1 MKEKELFDVLENAED
16 NSMERLIEKCP
27 EISDKQLDRILA
39 MSERKFKMKNKEAQ
53 RNIKKTENNVV
64 EGVERVKRPVWL
76 TPLSTAASLI
86 LIAGIVIGST
96 AIIKKSG
103 KKSGDDEITKPAVT
117 AATETTTATVTETVT
132 TVTVSG
138 TTAGVTTYYDAYV
151 TDALTAETNAQLTQ
165 SEVTEEETTESA
177 SQTETSASEV
187 SADTELAKKFAG
199 KWTYQELDDSVQT
212 EPPLYNNIGTID
224 INEDGSYV
232 ASKIWGT
239 FAGGIVTKGEDGFVN
254 GRNVPTI
261 NFNIDDSDDI
271 ALSGWYNE
279 DDLTVIYIGNGGSA
293 RIVRTIDTESSTLD
307 VKDIAGQW
315 EYQISDGANTVDA
328 DPQYNGLV
336 TINTDG
342 TYSYREPSERGNT
355 TTGTVKIGSEEIGG
369 TVHTTV
375 SFYEGEEFAFGGYYN
390 SGDPEEIS
398 IGNGGMARLLRL
410 KPNM

>member
-151 TDALTAETNAQLTQ
+151 TDALTAENNAQLTQ
-165 SEVTEEETTESA
+165 SEATEEETTESA

-199 KWTYQELDDSVQT
+199 KWTYQVADGDGMNTVQ
-212 EPPLYNNIGTID
+212 ENPKDVGTIV

-261 NFNIDDSDDI
+261 NFNIDDSDNI

-293 RIVRTIDTESSTLD
+293 RIVRDTGNNSD
-307 VKDIAGQW
+307 VP
-315 EYQISDGANTVDA
+315 V
-328 DPQYNGLV
+328 V
-336 TINTDG
+336 TIAELAGEWKYQFSGDNNEQKDGGTVVIKADG
-342 TYSYREPSERGNT
+342 TYTFDMDDGEVQAYEE
-355 TTGTVKIGSEEIGG
+355 GTVKIGTEEIGG
-369 TVHTTV
+369 AVFTTV
-375 SFYEGEEFAFGGYYN
+375 GFYEGNNFSFGGYYN
-390 SGDPEEIS
+390 ESKPDVIS
-398 IGNGGMARLLRL
+398 LGNGDVNRLVR
-410 KPNM
+410 K

>member
-151 TDALTAETNAQLTQ
+151 TDARTAETNAQLTQ

-261 NFNIDDSDDI
+261 NFNIGDSDDI

-293 RIVRTIDTESSTLD
+293 RIVRDTGNNSD
-307 VKDIAGQW
+307 VP
-315 EYQISDGANTVDA
+315 V
-328 DPQYNGLV
+328 V
-336 TINTDG
+336 TIAELAGEWKYQFSGDNNEQKDGGTVVIKADG
-342 TYSYREPSERGNT
+342 TYAFDMDDGEVEAYEE
-355 TTGTVKIGSEEIGG
+355 GTVKIGTEEIGG
-369 TVHTTV
+369 AVFTTV
-375 SFYEGEEFAFGGYYN
+375 GFYEGNNFSFGGYYN
-390 SGDPEEIS
+390 ESKPDVIS
-398 IGNGGMARLLRL
+398 LGNGDVNRLVR
-410 KPNM
+410 K